1 MRPIALAAVL
11 VACHALSAH
20 AVDRRV
26 PSQYRTI
33 QAAIDASVS
42 FDRVL
47 VAPGTYPE
55 RLRIRGMWI
64 TIESEQGA
72 DVTTIDADGQG
83 VAVTFDPKAHG
94 GTVLRGFTITGGYV
108 SGATAE
114 GAGVVIDGGTP
125 TLLDNRIVGNRVF
138 GSSRAVGAGVYCTS
152 YAYFVNNEIRENQA
166 TGTSRSAVLGGAGV
180 YATAGLFL
188 ANRLIG
194 NTNVSGSDINTQV
207 PECLGGGAW
216 LDGRV
221 FFLNNLV
228 MGNMSGI
235 VAFRGRGGGLCL
247 EKNPLVGY
255 NTIIENAAQSNYSYG
270 GGIYCRPNATP
281 VIESNVIVG
290 NFAQG
295 EWTQDSA
302 EGGGI
307 YVDSGATPT
316 IAYNT
321 IRSNRVIGRNTR
333 GAGIAVNGAAPS
345 IVGCILWDN
354 KSWVRGN
361 VTGNESI
368 DGVTA
373 SMIRYSLI
381 GDGQFAS
388 VNGNFTGDPK
398 FRDAYRLASD
408 SPCIDRGEPSNATIL
423 APVDAGLGERFVDAT
438 GAVTAR
444 IDVGAHEYDTLRR
457 TSRVAVHPGD
467 IVPLVIDVP
476 RLAGQRYLVAAS
488 FSATHVRLP
497 NDPRSLPIGLDA
509 LAQVSVGQLVLPFE
523 RFAGQLDAQGVAQ
536 PRLEVAMVPALAGI
550 AFHLAA
556 VVLESNND
564 VDLVS
569 NRLEVRVDR

>member
-1 MRPIALAAVL
+1 MRSVAIAAVLIAYGALAA
-11 VACHALSAH
+11 HAT
-20 AVDRRV
+20 DRRV
-26 PSQYRTI
+26 PSQYGTI
-33 QAAIDASVS
+33 QAAIDASNS

-47 VAPGTYPE
+47 VAPGTYRE
-55 RLRIRGMWI
+55 RLRIRGMWL

-72 DVTTIDADGQG
+72 SVTTIDAEGQG

-125 TLLDNRIVGNRVF
+125 TLLDNRIIGNRVF
-138 GSSRAVGAGVYCTS
+138 GSSRAVGAGIYCTS
-152 YAYFVNNEIRENQA
+152 YAYFVNNEVRENQA
-166 TGTSRSAVLGGAGV
+166 TGTSRSAVLGGAGI
-180 YATAGLFL
+180 YAEAGLFVT
-188 ANRLIG
+188 NRIIG

-216 LDGRV
+216 LNGRV
-221 FFLNNLV
+221 YFVNNLV

-247 EKNPLVGY
+247 ERDPLVGF
-255 NTIIENAAQSNYSYG
+255 NTIIENAAQSNYGYG
-270 GGIYCRPNATP
+270 GGVYCRPNATP

-307 YVDSGATPT
+307 YVDAGGTPT

-333 GAGIAVNGAAPS
+333 GAGIAVNNAAPT

-354 KSWVRGN
+354 KSWLRGS

-373 SMIRYSLI
+373 GMIRYSLI

-388 VNGNFTGDPK
+388 TNGNFTGDPR

-408 SPCIDRGEPSNATIL
+408 SPCIDRGEPTNASVL
-423 APVDAGLGERFVDAT
+423 APVDAGLGARFVDAT
-438 GAVTAR
+438 GQTVPR

-457 TSRVAVHPGD
+457 TSRVAIHPGD

-476 RLAGQRYLVAAS
+476 KLAGQRYLVAAS
-488 FSATHVRLP
+488 FVATPVQLP
-497 NDPRSLPIGLDA
+497 NDPRSIPIGFDA
-509 LAQVSVGQLVLPFE
+509 LVQVSIGQLALPFE
-523 RFAGQLDAQGVAQ
+523 GFAGRLDNQGAAR

-556 VVLESNND
+556 VVLDGSNAI
-564 VDLVS
+564 DLVS